1 MGVEAGCDSPAS
13 RKESD
18 SPGPGL
24 GSDPTKLKIHEQC
37 TSSLWASVSS
47 VSVMN
52 AGLKSD
58 LPSPKF

>member
-1 MGVEAGCDSPAS
+1 MGVEVGCDSPAS

-37 TSSLWASVSS
+37 TPSLWACFQRVGDECRPE
-47 VSVMN
+47 V
-52 AGLKSD
+52 
-58 LPSPKF
+58 